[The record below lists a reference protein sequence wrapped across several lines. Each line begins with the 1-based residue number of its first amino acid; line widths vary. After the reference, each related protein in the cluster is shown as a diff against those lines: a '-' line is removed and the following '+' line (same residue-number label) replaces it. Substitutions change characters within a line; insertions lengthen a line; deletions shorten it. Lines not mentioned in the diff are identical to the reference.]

1 MFPQGTRD
9 PLRLSK
15 SLMSLYLWRG
25 CNHNVTAL
33 EKELHGHSFLQG
45 KKGLDPLILFSPLKF
60 NKWGMKTGFIGINNA
75 KFIQIENQE
84 EKNNAEIQNLKL

>member
-9 PLRLSK
+9 PVRLSK

-33 EKELHGHSFLQG
+33 KKELHGPSFSRE
-45 KKGLDPLILFSPLKF
+45 KGLDPLILFSPLKF
-60 NKWGMKTGFIGINNA
+60 KKW
-75 KFIQIENQE
+75 E
-84 EKNNAEIQNLKL
+84 